1 MFVHASIKPLEW
13 ENAFF
18 GRRSALLVL
27 NGDSVLDPAQLDD
40 WELVQ
45 AKVPANQTAELD
57 ALNALGFHLVEGE
70 ADCVLGITAA
80 ERPAGIR
87 IARPEHIPA
96 LRQVAEEAFSF
107 SRFRAPWYSAG
118 DSGRFYAQWIE
129 NAVRGTFDHQCL
141 LAVDE
146 QGVMQGFISLRE
158 LPEGMARIGLL
169 AVLPASQGL
178 GIGQRLMDAANDW
191 CRARRLTRL
200 YVATQLGNLAALRLY
215 LRCGG
220 VIERTAYWLYR
231 ETP

>member
-1 MFVHASIKPLEW
+1 MNATLKPLDW

-18 GRRSALLVL
+18 GVRSALLEL
-27 NGDSVLDPAQLDD
+27 TGDKALDVAMLDAWPLVQVKIPAQ
-40 WELVQ
+40 Q
-45 AKVPANQTAELD
+45 STELD
-57 ALNALGFHLVEGE
+57 MLSALGFSLIEGE
-70 ADCVLGITAA
+70 VDCVLGMSSA

-87 IARPEHIPA
+87 IARPEHIPT
-96 LRQVAEEAFSF
+96 LRQAAAEAFIW
-107 SRFRAPWYSAG
+107 SRFRAPWFSVG

-146 QGVMQGFISLRE
+146 QGDMQGFISLRE
-158 LPEGMARIGLL
+158 LEDGTARVGLL

-178 GIGQRLMDAANDW
+178 GIGQRLMSAANDW

-200 YVATQLGNLAALRLY
+200 HVATQAGNLSALRLY

-231 ETP
+231 KTS